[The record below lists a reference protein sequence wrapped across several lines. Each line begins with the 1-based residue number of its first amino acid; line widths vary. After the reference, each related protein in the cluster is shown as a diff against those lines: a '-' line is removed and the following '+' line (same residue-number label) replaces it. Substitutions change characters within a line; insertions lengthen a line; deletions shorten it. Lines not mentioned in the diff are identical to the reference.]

1 MEFCEKCGSLLFYFQ
16 EKSNLSNSLFH
27 SERGVTK
34 MYCKKCKSTAGFAG
48 GAFKESVSHEKV
60 GKGVSNDE
68 NIFADYDHPC
78 KKCGHIGA
86 QIIEVGALISDEDS
100 LTMLKC
106 GKCGFAERFGRKVT

>member
-1 MEFCEKCGSLLFYFQ
+1 
-16 EKSNLSNSLFH
+16 
-27 SERGVTK
+27 
-34 MYCKKCKSTAGFAG
+34 MYCKKCKSTTGFNG
-48 GAFKESVSHEKV
+48 GAFKESLSHEKV